1 MFLKASDV
9 CYREDFCLLKAQ
21 RLLEETH
28 MIHNSHIK
36 VMFSMP
42 NGLYEEENDSKW
54 EIWKDFMEKRG
65 FELGFEG
72 QAAKFQQIEAGRSVF
87 RAGIFP
93 SFQPLDWAGL
103 IPLGR
108 ALNS

>member
-1 MFLKASDV
+1 MKADHELFNSTNVKASDV
-9 CYREDFCLLKAQ
+9 CEREDFCLLKAQ
-21 RLLEETH
+21 RLLEEAH

-42 NGLYEEENDSKW
+42 NGLWEKENDSRW

-72 QAAKFQQIEAGRSVF
+72 RAAKFQQIEAGVCS
-87 RAGIFP
+87 GQESFP
-93 SFQPLDWAGL
+93 LS
-103 IPLGR
+103 
-108 ALNS
+108 SH